1 MVHVR
6 YEGRSFDFNE
16 VVVGVHASMN
26 DEQIKDRLA
35 QHFDANRAKF
45 DSYVVDR
52 SPTGDLVIRP
62 EAVYG

>member
-1 MVHVR
+1 MIHVR

-35 QHFDANRAKF
+35 QHLDANRAGF
-45 DSYVVDR
+45 ESYVIDR
-52 SPTGDLVIRP
+52 SPSGDLIIRP